1 MIKTFRDKKT
11 ESVFFGD
18 RGDRKWDPFLRIAE
32 RKLKMI
38 NAAVVLSDLKAPP
51 KNKLE
56 KLKHDREGQHSIRI
70 NDKWRVC
77 FVWNNGHAYHV
88 EICDYH

>member
-11 ESVFFGD
+11 ESVFCGD

-51 KNKLE
+51 NNKLE